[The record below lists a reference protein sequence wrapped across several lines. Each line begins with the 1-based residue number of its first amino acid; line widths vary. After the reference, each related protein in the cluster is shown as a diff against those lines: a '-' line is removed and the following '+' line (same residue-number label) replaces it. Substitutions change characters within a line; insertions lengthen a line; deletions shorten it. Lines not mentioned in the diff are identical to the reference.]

1 MMMYKPQP
9 VKKPTNFKTLP
20 LGLPLAAAAVG
31 TVAALAFG
39 KRYHVIFG
47 VVWLAL
53 SMLHGIQH
61 AGKLKRDA
69 AALRPAQ
76 RRPMLPRRYVK

>member
-9 VKKPTNFKTLP
+9 VKKPTNFKT
-20 LGLPLAAAAVG
+20 LPLAAAAVG

-47 VVWLAL
+47 VAWLAL

>member
-31 TVAALAFG
+31 TVAALAFVFPRG
-39 KRYHVIFG
+39 NDRLVWTAWQLCSGEIGRAHV
-47 VVWLAL
+47 
-53 SMLHGIQH
+53 
-61 AGKLKRDA
+61 
-69 AALRPAQ
+69 
-76 RRPMLPRRYVK
+76 

>member
-1 MMMYKPQP
+1 MMMYKAQP

-47 VVWLAL
+47 IAWLAL
-53 SMLHGIQH
+53 SVLHGIQH
-61 AGKLKRDA
+61 AGKMKRDT
-69 AALRPAQ
+69 AALLPAQQRPA
-76 RRPMLPRRYVK
+76 LPRYHAR